1 MITGQL
7 LSSIAVPA
15 AVTLS
20 GPPVVQPDAA
30 GGMFSRAMAEL
41 LQPAAVVLP
50 QPEGGGTL
58 PATEEHQEVVD
69 EGMPPPQGGAQV
81 FPLFAAF
88 AAIQHAGGAIDRPL
102 GVVSSSHVTPAPLP
116 VAEMSAAVGEPSL
129 PVFPNASAPDM
140 PRSVPA
146 SPNPVPVRPELAEAL
161 AERQPTTPVAPGEF
175 PSRVHSERPVVEAY
189 AVRST
194 VLRTDDGER
203 PPTASVTPA
212 VSPAMVRPQNVSVP
226 VEALPVAEM
235 SAAGGEPS
243 LPVLPNASAPDIP
256 RSVPASPNPVPVR
269 PELAEALAERQ
280 PTTPVAP
287 GEFPSRVHSERPVV
301 EAYAVRS
308 TVLRTDDG
316 EREQKG
322 STGQMAPEQP
332 RLLLRREAEV
342 LLDRG
347 GVMAPE
353 REARGSFTPET
364 RLVQAPSVQEQNQAN
379 TAVPLAAGQMPRAT
393 TLNRVAVM
401 PVQVAEIRRP
411 ESDPLPSRQP
421 QEVVTASAVPVV
433 PELSDSA
440 PDTEQQSS
448 GGESSDKDRSV
459 AVPQPGRD
467 VLSARSTHV
476 RTTFEHGAASL
487 TVPADLPPQEQ
498 RDQLV
503 RQLAE
508 RMSRY
513 EVRDGVDRIT
523 VRVNPEHLGQ
533 VQLHFRM
540 DNHRLQVEVMAEN
553 RQTRDALVLHSETLR
568 EALSRQN
575 IIMESFDVSTGGRW
589 SGSSGQESQ
598 QWRELAR
605 QRQQTASWM
614 PSGRYRDQAQLQQ
627 PPPEYGFVPQRG
639 MVDLHF

>member
-116 VAEMSAAVGEPSL
+116 VAEMSAAV
-129 PVFPNASAPDM
+129 
-140 PRSVPA
+140 
-146 SPNPVPVRPELAEAL
+146 
-161 AERQPTTPVAPGEF
+161 
-175 PSRVHSERPVVEAY
+175 
-189 AVRST
+189 
-194 VLRTDDGER
+194 
-203 PPTASVTPA
+203 
-212 VSPAMVRPQNVSVP
+212 
-226 VEALPVAEM
+226 
-235 SAAGGEPS
+235 GEPS